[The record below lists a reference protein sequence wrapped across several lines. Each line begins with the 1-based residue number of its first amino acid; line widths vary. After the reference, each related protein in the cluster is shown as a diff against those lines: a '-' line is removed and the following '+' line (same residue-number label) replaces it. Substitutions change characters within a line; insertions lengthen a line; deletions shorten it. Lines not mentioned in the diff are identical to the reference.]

1 MKKSIAWVLLAL
13 VLIGVS
19 TSSFVIDEREY
30 AIVTQFG
37 QHKRSIV
44 SPGLYFKLPW
54 QAVSVMES
62 RIIGS
67 DSPSARML
75 TKDKKYLVAD
85 PVTRWRISDPLTF
98 YKTVRNE
105 AQAKNRLDDIILSEL
120 RRELGKENFGD
131 IIGNVREPLMKRV
144 AETARTRVS
153 EFGIDIVDVRIKRA
167 DLPQEVQVSV
177 FERMKAE
184 RERVAKKY
192 RSEGGEEAQK
202 IRADTDKQKR
212 ILLADA
218 YETEQRLKGEGDAE
232 SAKIFA
238 EAYNRDP
245 EFYAFM
251 RSMEAYEK
259 TLHKQD
265 TIVLSTKSELFR
277 FLKAPKP

>member
-19 TSSFVIDEREY
+19 TSSFGIDEREY

-153 EFGIDIVDVRIKRA
+153 EFGIDIVDVRI
-167 DLPQEVQVSV
+167 
-177 FERMKAE
+177 
-184 RERVAKKY
+184 
-192 RSEGGEEAQK
+192 
-202 IRADTDKQKR
+202 
-212 ILLADA
+212 
-218 YETEQRLKGEGDAE
+218 
-232 SAKIFA
+232 
-238 EAYNRDP
+238 
-245 EFYAFM
+245 
-251 RSMEAYEK
+251 
-259 TLHKQD
+259 
-265 TIVLSTKSELFR
+265 
-277 FLKAPKP
+277 